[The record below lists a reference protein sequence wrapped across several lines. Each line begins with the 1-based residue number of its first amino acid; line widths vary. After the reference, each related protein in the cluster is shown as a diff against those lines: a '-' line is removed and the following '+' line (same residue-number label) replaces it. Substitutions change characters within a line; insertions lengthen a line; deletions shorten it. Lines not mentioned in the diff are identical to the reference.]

1 MNLSPMA
8 QATVL
13 LTCYFSAA
21 SAESMASTSITGRAD
36 DVKPLSTAEWGRFAL
51 WLNQQGATPADLLS
65 ADISTLLQGCN
76 SVQLDASRILYLL
89 KRGHSLALAL
99 EKWQRA
105 GLWLVTRSDAAYPAR
120 LKQCLKNA
128 SPPVL
133 FGCGNQSLL
142 NAGGLAVV
150 GSRNAV
156 AADLLFTEQVGAK
169 AAAAGVAIV
178 SGCARGVDEAAML
191 GAMHSSGTVIGVL
204 ADSLLKTATSAK
216 WRQGLMSGST
226 VLISSVHPEA
236 AFSAA
241 HAMARNRYIYCLADS
256 ALVIHAAAKGGTFN
270 GATENL
276 QQGWVP
282 LWVKPTSDIHA
293 ANARFVEKGGRWADA
308 DIQSLSIAELMA
320 SQPVLVTAV
329 GEPLLASY
337 DTASQL
343 QADLFDAST
352 TSVHT

>member
-21 SAESMASTSITGRAD
+21 SAAIINSSD
-36 DVKPLSTAEWGRFAL
+36 NVKPLSTAEWGRFAL
-51 WLNQQGATPADLLS
+51 WLNQQGATPADLLR
-65 ADISTLLQGCN
+65 ADVSVLLQGCQIA
-76 SVQLDASRILYLL
+76 QLEASRILQLL

-105 GLWLVTRSDAAYPAR
+105 GLWLVTRSDAEYPTR
-120 LKQCLKNA
+120 LKQRLKNA

-133 FGCGNQSLL
+133 FGCGNKALL

-156 AADLLFTEQVGAK
+156 TDDLLFTQQVGAK

-178 SGCARGVDEAAML
+178 SGGARGVDEAAML
-191 GAMHSSGTVIGVL
+191 GAMHSSGAVVGVL
-204 ADSLLKTATSAK
+204 ADSLLKAATSAK
-216 WRQGLMSGST
+216 WRQGLMNGTT
-226 VLISSVHPEA
+226 VLISSVYPEA

-256 ALVIHAAAKGGTFN
+256 ALVIHSSTKGGTFN
-270 GATENL
+270 GASENL
-276 QQGWVP
+276 QQAWVP
-282 LWVKPTSDIHA
+282 LWVKPTHDIQA
-293 ANARFVEKGGRWADA
+293 ANACFVAKGGRWAEA
-308 DIQSLSIAELMA
+308 DINNLNIAALMV
-320 SQPVLVTAV
+320 SQPVPAMVV
-329 GEPLLASY
+329 GEPAVAGY
-337 DTASQL
+337 NTASQL
-343 QADLFDAST
+343 QADLFD
-352 TSVHT
+352 TSHLNSELS

>member
-1 MNLSPMA
+1 MA

-13 LTCYFSAA
+13 LTCYFSAVSAA
-21 SAESMASTSITGRAD
+21 SINSAD

-51 WLNQQGATPADLLS
+51 WLNQQGATPAELL
-65 ADISTLLQGCN
+65 AGDVPALLQGCQ
-76 SVQLDASRILYLL
+76 SAQLDASRILQLL

-120 LKQCLKNA
+120 LKQHLKNA

-150 GSRNAV
+150 GSRNAG
-156 AADLLFTEQVGAK
+156 AEDLLFTQQVGAK

-178 SGCARGVDEAAML
+178 SGGARGVDEAAML
-191 GAMHSSGTVIGVL
+191 GAMHNSGAVIGVL
-204 ADSLLKTATSAK
+204 ADNLLKAATSAK
-216 WRQGLMSGST
+216 WRQGLMDGST
-226 VLISSVHPEA
+226 VLISSVYPEA

-241 HAMARNRYIYCLADS
+241 NAMARNRYIYCLADS
-256 ALVIHAAAKGGTFN
+256 ALVIHAAEKSGTFN

-282 LWVKPTSDIHA
+282 LWVKPTHDIHA
-293 ANARFVEKGGRWADA
+293 ANASFVAKGGRWAEA
-308 DIQSLSIAELMA
+308 DIHSLSIAELMV
-320 SQPVLVTAV
+320 SQPVPATAV
-329 GEPLLASY
+329 GEPLLAGY
-337 DTASQL
+337 DSASQL
-343 QADLFDAST
+343 QADLFDTSST
-352 TSVHT
+352 SGHT

>member
-21 SAESMASTSITGRAD
+21 SVASINNAD

-51 WLNQQGATPADLLS
+51 WLNQQGATPADLL
-65 ADISTLLQGCN
+65 AGNVPALLQGCE
-76 SVQLDASRILYLL
+76 SAQLEASRILQLL
-89 KRGHSLALAL
+89 QRGHSLALAL

-120 LKQCLKNA
+120 LKQRLKNA

-133 FGCGNQSLL
+133 FGCGNKTLL

-150 GSRNAV
+150 GSRNAG
-156 AADLLFTEQVGAK
+156 AEDLLFTQQVGAK
-169 AAAAGVAIV
+169 AAAAGVVIV
-178 SGCARGVDEAAML
+178 SGGARGVDEAVML
-191 GAMHSSGTVIGVL
+191 GAVHSSGSVIGVL
-204 ADSLLKTATSAK
+204 ADSLLKVATSAK
-216 WRQGLMSGST
+216 WRQGLMDGTT
-226 VLISSVHPEA
+226 VLISSVYPEA

-241 HAMARNRYIYCLADS
+241 NAMARNRYIYCLADS

-282 LWVKPTSDIHA
+282 LWVKPTTDIHA
-293 ANARFVEKGGRWADA
+293 ANAGFVAKGGRWVEA
-308 DIQSLSIAELMA
+308 DINNLNIAELLVN
-320 SQPVLVTAV
+320 QPVLVTAV
-329 GEPLLASY
+329 GEPLLAGY

-343 QADLFDAST
+343 QADLFDTSITSKT
-352 TSVHT
+352 T